1 MSCPEIILH
10 PFILQST
17 AIDILKYNQCS
28 LQYSM
33 TFYLKIPQERVA
45 VLIGQKGRVR
55 ASIERQTGVRLRI
68 DSRDG
73 GVEIDD
79 TDAKD
84 PFLAL
89 RARDIV
95 RAIGRG
101 FSPKTA
107 FSLLQEDYYME
118 ILDIRDY
125 AGKRKNHVRRLRA
138 RVIGSNGKTRKS
150 IEENAN
156 VSLSVYGNTVSIIGP
171 LLELTVAKN
180 AVDMLL
186 SGSEHSTVYRYLER
200 KRKDIKLAEYGLE
213 SVIY

>member
-1 MSCPEIILH
+1 
-10 PFILQST
+10 
-17 AIDILKYNQCS
+17 
-28 LQYSM
+28 M